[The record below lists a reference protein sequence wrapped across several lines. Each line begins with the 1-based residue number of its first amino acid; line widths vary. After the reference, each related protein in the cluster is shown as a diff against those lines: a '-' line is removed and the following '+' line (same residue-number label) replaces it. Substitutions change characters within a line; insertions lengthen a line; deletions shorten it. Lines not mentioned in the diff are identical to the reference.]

1 MHIPLCVVGEVNIMK
16 IAIVGAGI
24 NGSYLGY
31 KLADKGEVTVFE
43 RKAQLGGKPCSGL
56 ISKRVWD
63 HIDKP
68 EAGQHDQLVKH
79 IITEARIHFPKKTVT
94 LKFKQNMLVF
104 DRQKLDEY
112 VGKLAEQKG
121 VKFRFNIDV
130 NSVANHGGK
139 PIVNG
144 LVFDKLIGCDGANS
158 IVKDKLGVSASKFRL
173 GVYCY
178 TRDGGKDQ
186 WVDTWPLKD
195 GFSWKIPRGDCVEW
209 GVVAPVGD
217 AKKEFEKLI
226 KREHLQYDK
235 VYSHI
240 IPEGLC
246 FPIANNKV
254 ARNIT
259 LCGDAAGLT
268 KPWSGGGVIW
278 GMIAGD
284 LLVKNLGNFRKYEQ
298 AVKKQFNN
306 RITLNLIGRNII
318 SNPFVNYFIPKQI
331 GFDGDIGLL

>member
-1 MHIPLCVVGEVNIMK
+1 M
-16 IAIVGAGI
+16 
-24 NGSYLGY
+24 
-31 KLADKGEVTVFE
+31 
-43 RKAQLGGKPCSGL
+43 
-56 ISKRVWD
+56 
-63 HIDKP
+63 
-68 EAGQHDQLVKH
+68 
-79 IITEARIHFPKKTVT
+79 
-94 LKFKQNMLVF
+94 
-104 DRQKLDEY
+104 
-112 VGKLAEQKG
+112 
-121 VKFRFNIDV
+121 
-130 NSVANHGGK
+130 
-139 PIVNG
+139 
-144 LVFDKLIGCDGANS
+144 
-158 IVKDKLGVSASKFRL
+158 
-173 GVYCY
+173 
-178 TRDGGKDQ
+178 
-186 WVDTWPLKD
+186 
-195 GFSWKIPRGDCVEW
+195 EW

-331 GFDGDIGLL
+331 GFDGDSGLL